1 MRMTRSKQRN
11 VVVVNLYG
19 GTKGRPIGLHLFN
32 AISKA
37 DDVKGKCS
45 NRVHHLPI
53 DVHDI
58 KSGSDFFQQ
67 VKTKIEGATK
77 MPLQPEKILFVID
90 EVLPEKFW
98 GHILD
103 TFCDQ
108 FKESHVWCADG
119 LIPQQLGK
127 FNDGAESVQMSNI
140 SRLPPSIQR
149 PLYHADWDEVRKKC
163 YSPDAQKQ
171 NMAESGAE
179 KGGTAH
185 AVKKKGGKT
194 AVTKQ
199 AQSTDHG
206 WQHNLC
212 TNGPTPV
219 CVRHQAHGS
228 DNKLIDCERC
238 ARELAVLMKDKL
250 KLVES
255 ADTRHFL
262 PSAIAIIFSTPQDVQ
277 PSGKIGAER
286 LEEYTKSVRES
297 TFMKVLVEAMDPVK
311 ITVLNSL
318 AYEEHDLETKELWDN
333 IIVSWTDT
341 FQGLERDVVIF
352 LPGDTSHAKEERRP
366 SNTTS
371 EPKYPYETRSRSS
384 QQILHQKERAASKEH
399 SASESVITRPRS
411 PTTLSTPS
419 ALYRPGSPQP
429 STSAQSH
436 QAEAHAS
443 KPKKQ
448 PLQIEERF
456 AALELATD
464 RIIPVP
470 GFSKAEKAI
479 TDPPPPFLYPLQ
491 SPGSSAEHQTSASE
505 SDPRMAYHY
514 WKVEDVNR
522 YTEWD
527 KTNLVFAATRCTS
540 QLILLIP

>member
-1 MRMTRSKQRN
+1 MRMTRSKQRH
-11 VVVVNLYG
+11 VVVVNLYR

-67 VKTKIEGATK
+67 VKTKIEGAEE
-77 MPLQPEKILFVID
+77 MFPQPEQILFVID
-90 EVLPEKFW
+90 EVLPERFW

-108 FKESHVWCADG
+108 FKKSHVWCADG
-119 LIPQQLGK
+119 LISRKLEK
-127 FNDGAESVQMSNI
+127 FSDGVESVRMSNI

-149 PLYHADWDEVRKKC
+149 LLYHADWEEVRKKC

-171 NMAESGAE
+171 NMAESGVE

-194 AVTKQ
+194 AVTEQ
-199 AQSTDHG
+199 AQSTDGG

-228 DNKLIDCERC
+228 DNKLIDCEKC
-238 ARELAVLMKDKL
+238 ARELGVLMKDKL

-277 PSGKIGAER
+277 PSGEIAAER

-318 AYEEHDLETKELWDN
+318 AYKEDDLETKELWDN

-352 LPGDTSHAKEERRP
+352 LPGDTSHAKEERH
-366 SNTTS
+366 
-371 EPKYPYETRSRSS
+371 PYETRSRSS

-399 SASESVITRPRS
+399 SASESVITRSRS
-411 PTTLSTPS
+411 PTTPS
-419 ALYRPGSPQP
+419 APYRPGSPQP

-448 PLQIEERF
+448 PLQIEERI

-479 TDPPPPFLYPLQ
+479 TDPPPTFLYHLQ

-505 SDPRMAYHY
+505 LDPRMAYHY